1 MISLAN
7 GLSDMDTHGSHRL
20 GYNWSH
26 PNLAVRAKT
35 CWCME
40 LKAGDKANGLHLV
53 IMGLIFM

>member
-40 LKAGDKANGLHLV
+40 RQGEWITLGYHGINFYVTIA
-53 IMGLIFM
+53 